1 MSRKVKDNS
10 KDVSFQSET
19 YGLIGDTY
27 SYLKGYAHEEDKD
40 VIQCRVIC
48 KDGTY

>member
-27 SYLKGYAHEEDKD
+27 SYLKGYAYEEDKD
-40 VIQCRVIC
+40 VIQC
-48 KDGTY
+48 